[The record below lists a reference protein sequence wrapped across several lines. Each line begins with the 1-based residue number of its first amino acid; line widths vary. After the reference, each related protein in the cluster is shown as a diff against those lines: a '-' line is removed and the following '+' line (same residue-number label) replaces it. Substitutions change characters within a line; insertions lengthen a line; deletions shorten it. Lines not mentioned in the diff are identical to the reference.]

1 MIIIIIIIKVACMP
15 RLLHKLWLKLLGHL
29 RNFALLWPQSV
40 CPWWNVK
47 TTTIKRGRGR
57 RGRVNKNKNK
67 IINKVGEEAEEGGE
81 RDKGG
86 AVGEVVRERK
96 EGKSE

>member
-1 MIIIIIIIKVACMP
+1 M
-15 RLLHKLWLKLLGHL
+15 
-29 RNFALLWPQSV
+29 
-40 CPWWNVK
+40 
-47 TTTIKRGRGR
+47 
-57 RGRVNKNKNK
+57 NKNKNK

-86 AVGEVVRERK
+86 AVGEEVRERK